1 MCNLITGY
9 ELLWRRSDR
18 EINPDSRLR
27 SGKDH
32 SKGWP
37 ASSYI
42 KIQYAQKRE
51 ISGWKTAK
59 LSFRRARNATNRT
72 QEVRYAFVRTL
83 YPQYAKSQ

>member
-1 MCNLITGY
+1 MKLI
-9 ELLWRRSDR
+9 LIRDFKVVRIIQR
-18 EINPDSRLR
+18 E
-27 SGKDH
+27 
-32 SKGWP
+32 WP

-42 KIQYAQKRE
+42 KIKYAQKRE

-72 QEVRYAFVRTL
+72 QEVRYAFMRTP